1 MSSDTR
7 SAIQSGPALEIWLA
21 TRLDTAFN
29 VAMLTQDEQSR
40 YRRLRSLR
48 KRKEYELSRTLLRR
62 LGPTTKAFSL
72 SHSGGLV
79 AVALDRSGRAFG
91 IDLELHKDRDVI
103 SLARFAFHAEE
114 AAALAQH
121 PNALQLFYDLWVLKE
136 ACAKALGLNL
146 VDALRECVFRI
157 EDGIVGG
164 RLPTRAAWRA
174 YVWRARPDL
183 SLGAVVLG
191 SEQPFSVRHI
201 EWPQESA
208 ASWLETAT
216 AAGGGAT
223 RL

>member
-21 TRLDTAFN
+21 TRLDTAFDE
-29 VAMLTQDEQSR
+29 AMLTPDEHAR
-40 YRRLRSLR
+40 YRRLRSPR
-48 KRKEYELSRTLLRR
+48 KRKEFELSRTLLHR
-62 LGPTTKAFSL
+62 LAPTTKTFSL
-72 SHSGGLV
+72 SHSGGL
-79 AVALDRSGRAFG
+79 AALALDRSGRAFG
-91 IDLELHKDRDVI
+91 MDLEVHKARDVI
-103 SLARFAFHAEE
+103 SLARFAFDPEE
-114 AAALAQH
+114 AAALARH
-121 PNALQLFYDLWVLKE
+121 PTALQLFYDLWVLKE

-164 RLPTRAAWRA
+164 RLPTRTEWRA
-174 YVWRARPDL
+174 YVWRARPDI

-191 SEQPFSVRHI
+191 SEQPFSVRQI
-201 EWPQESA
+201 EWPMESA

-223 RL
+223 LL